1 MSQTILGNSH
11 YYMVEPG
18 RNLYYVPA
26 LFSAPHMSYFG
37 TKKNTFFHLQ
47 STNWVMLNT
56 PMTFCFDLI
65 SISTFLEV
73 FTYRDVICITSLQRT
88 M

>member
-1 MSQTILGNSH
+1 
-11 YYMVEPG
+11 MVEPG

-37 TKKNTFFHLQ
+37 TKKITFFHLQ
-47 STNWVMLNT
+47 SANWVMLNT

-65 SISTFLEV
+65 SISTFLEGRSLYYV
-73 FTYRDVICITSLQRT
+73 PPMDHVIYMISPALGKWVLPH
-88 M
+88 

>member
-1 MSQTILGNSH
+1 MLRKGCFIRACYSIVNIDLNKQIRQLNQSH

-37 TKKNTFFHLQ
+37 TKKILF
-47 STNWVMLNT
+47 S
-56 PMTFCFDLI
+56 
-65 SISTFLEV
+65 SA
-73 FTYRDVICITSLQRT
+73 IC
-88 M
+88 